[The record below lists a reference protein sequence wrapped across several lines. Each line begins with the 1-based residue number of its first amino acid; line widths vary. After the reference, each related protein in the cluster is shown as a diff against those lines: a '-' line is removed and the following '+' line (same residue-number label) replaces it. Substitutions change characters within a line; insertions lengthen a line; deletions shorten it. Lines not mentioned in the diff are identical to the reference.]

1 MEYRTVGMS
10 GLKVSPI
17 CLGTMMFGAR
27 TDEQEAGRIVRVARD
42 AGINIID
49 TADYYADGLGEA
61 MVGDLIASDRDWWVV
76 ATKVGFQ
83 TSPSP
88 NDDGTSRLHIRASV
102 EQSLRRLHTDRID
115 LYYLHRDDETTPLV
129 EAVRAVGDLIASGKV
144 LYWGLSNF
152 RGWRVAEAVGLT
164 RDLGMPAPIVVQPY
178 YNAMNRQPEAEL
190 LPACRH
196 LGLGV
201 IPYSPLAR
209 GVLTG
214 KYRPGAE
221 PPPDSRAGRRDARML
236 ETEWR
241 EESLALVE
249 QIRARA
255 EQRGMTAGQ
264 FALNWLLSNEIIT
277 SVLAGPRT
285 VEQFEE
291 YLGALAHGFD
301 AEDAALIDRLVPP
314 GYASTYGYNDPLYP
328 LRGRVQHD
336 IPPREPESAA
346 TATPTKV

>member
-1 MEYRTVGMS
+1 MEYRSLGAS

-17 CLGTMMFGAR
+17 CLGTMMFGGRTEDAEAR
-27 TDEQEAGRIVRVARD
+27 RTVDSARE
-42 AGINIID
+42 AGINFID
-49 TADYYADGLGEA
+49 TADYYEGGRGEA
-61 MVGDLIASDRDWWVV
+61 MVGDLVASDRDWWVI
-76 ATKVGFQ
+76 ATKVGFR
-83 TSPSP
+83 TGTGP
-88 NDDGTSRLHIRASV
+88 NDDGTSRVHIRASV

-115 LYYLHRDDETTPLV
+115 LYYIHRDDETTPLG
-129 EAVRAVGDLIASGKV
+129 EALRAVGDLIASGKV

-152 RGWRVAEAVGLT
+152 RGWRVAEAVGLA
-164 RDLGMPAPIVVQPY
+164 RDLGMPAPVVVQPY
-178 YNAMNRQPEAEL
+178 YNAMNRQPEVEL

-221 PPPDSRAGRRDARML
+221 PPPDSRAGRKDARML

-249 QIRARA
+249 QIRSRA
-255 EQRGMTAGQ
+255 EERGMTTGQ

-277 SVLAGPRT
+277 AVLAGPRT

-314 GYASTYGYNDPLYP
+314 GYASTYGYNDPQYP
-328 LRGRVQHD
+328 FRGRVQRD
-336 IPPREPESAA
+336 IGPRDPGPQA